1 MKKIFYSK
9 DEGRLRAGIRILVFT
24 SIVLV
29 AIAVIGTFAESRV
42 VFTAFLA
49 GLMLLMIKFSSKFLD
64 RRPYREYGMKLSPNW
79 WRDFFAGIVIAA
91 LAITIIYGI
100 LVYMGW
106 VTTTGNHKAGS
117 SEVLKGLF
125 LMAFLMICVS
135 LWEEIYFRGYLI
147 PNIKEGF
154 HSRKIDKS
162 VAMLIAVLISSVLF
176 GFGHITNPGA
186 TGVSTLNLIVAGM
199 VLAYPYVVTGSL
211 ALPVGIH
218 LSWNYFQGAIYG
230 LPVSGMEFSQTILF
244 SDLTGPEAFTGG
256 AFGPEAG
263 AAGLFGLMV
272 LVTLSEIYMTRFYK
286 K

>member
-9 DEGRLRAGIRILVFT
+9 DEARLRAGWRILVFT

-29 AIAVIGTFAESRV
+29 AIAAIGTITESRYV
-42 VFTAFLA
+42 ITAFLA
-49 GLMLLMIKFSSKFLD
+49 VLMFLMLIFSAKFID
-64 RRPYREYGMKLSPNW
+64 RRPFSEYGLKFSANW
-79 WRDFFAGIVIAA
+79 WRDCFAGILIAA
-91 LAITIIYGI
+91 IAIAIVYGI
-100 LVYMGW
+100 LLYMDW
-106 VTTTGNHKAGS
+106 VTTTGNHQVGS
-117 SEVLKGLF
+117 SEVLKGLL

-135 LWEEIYFRGYLI
+135 VWEEIYFRAYLI
-147 PNIKEGF
+147 LNIKEGF

-162 VAMLIAVLISSVLF
+162 VAVLIAVVVSSVLF
-176 GFGHITNPGA
+176 GMGHITNPGA
-186 TGVSTLNLIVAGM
+186 TGVSTLNLVVAGM

-218 LSWNYFQGAIYG
+218 LSWNYFQGAVFG
-230 LPVSGMEFSQTILF
+230 LPVSGMEFNQTILY